1 MAEVMSRE
9 LPDVY
14 FTGTT
19 EPNHSKGGVELG
31 PYRTYEIKIFNNR
44 IDTGIKISDGQW
56 NTYKDGK
63 LIRVET
69 GPSASSLIF

>member
-1 MAEVMSRE
+1 MFKRHM
-9 LPDVY
+9 Y

-19 EPNHSKGGVELG
+19 ESNHSRGGVELG
-31 PYRTYEIKIFNNR
+31 PYGTYEITIFN
-44 IDTGIKISDGQW
+44 IKIDAGVRKSDGQW

-69 GPSASSLIF
+69 GPSASILNL